1 MKRRLL
7 GMLVFGML
15 ALPGVLQAQDATP
28 APAPSALSAPGAVLP
43 ALFERASGRLNSGN
57 IAGAHLD
64 FNLFLLFN
72 PSYSQGYFGRALTA
86 IAENDEQA
94 AIDDLTKALGF
105 APQTSA
111 AYLGSLYALRG
122 QVYQQSGA
130 LDSALADFDQAIAN
144 APSGSNYANRGFVYS
159 ALGQYAQALPDLT
172 EAIRQLPDQ
181 ALLPLA
187 PYGVYEQLGETAL
200 AAADALRYAA
210 ISGER
215 QLDGGTLSDGQ
226 PVVASLQPAD
236 LYVFT
241 FSGQR
246 GQRVTIAAQ
255 ARPGDAIHPLI
266 VLLDPDNQPI
276 AASDDTG
283 GSLDAGI
290 VSFALPV
297 DGIYGL
303 VLTHALGGDT
313 GQVAVGIEFA
323 PGS

>member
-1 MKRRLL
+1 
-7 GMLVFGML
+7 
-15 ALPGVLQAQDATP
+15 VLQAQDAPTP
-28 APAPSALSAPGAVLP
+28 APAASALSAPGAVLP
-43 ALFERASGRLNSGN
+43 ALFERASQRLNSGD

-86 IAENDEQA
+86 IAENDEPA
-94 AIDDLTKALGF
+94 AIADLTQALGF

-172 EAIRQLPDQ
+172 EAIRQLPEQ

-187 PYGVYEQLGETAL
+187 RYGVYEQLGETAL
-200 AAADALRYAA
+200 AAADALRFAA
-210 ISGER
+210 LSGAQQR
-215 QLDGGTLSDGQ
+215 SGGPLTDGEPS
-226 PVVASLQPAD
+226 VVAVQPGD

-255 ARPGDAIHPLI
+255 ARPGDAIDPLI
-266 VLLDPDNQPI
+266 VLLNPDNQPI

-283 GSLDAGI
+283 SSLDAAI
-290 VSFALPV
+290 VRFPLPA
-297 DGIYGL
+297 DGVYAI
-303 VLTHALGGDT
+303 VMTHALGGDT

-323 PGS
+323 AGS